1 VKPASFRRKLIPEI
15 SDREGAAMVQATFAT
30 HEVFNQSPPFED
42 VDLFTL
48 DRPLIEAVG
57 AYGGASA
64 SKELSEFGQHWGSAA
79 MAARGRIANENTP
92 KLRTF
97 DSRGNRRDEVEFHP
111 AYHELMARSAHA
123 GIHNSTWNS
132 EGKPAGAPAEV
143 VRAAKFYM
151 AAQVETG
158 HLCPITMTRASVAAL
173 SAQPDLLAKV
183 MPVISTRAY
192 DPDFAPWWSKRGMTL
207 GMGMTEKQGG
217 TDVRSNMTRAVR
229 DGDGYRITGHK
240 WFMSAPMCD
249 AFLVLAQADEGLS
262 CFFMPRFRPDGS
274 INAIHFQRLKDKLGN
289 RSNAS
294 SEVEFVN
301 AYGLRVGDEGKGI
314 RTIIQMVQLTR
325 QDCAIASAG
334 LTRSGLA
341 HALHHARHRSAFQK
355 HLADQ
360 PLMQAVLSDM
370 ALHVEA
376 SIALVMRLCRS
387 FDQALNDQDEAAY
400 MRLLTPAIKY
410 WVCKSAP
417 GFLYEA
423 MECLGGNGYVEEGIL
438 ARHYRESPVNAIWEG
453 SGNVM
458 CLDVLRALSREFD
471 AASAILQT
479 LAKES
484 AGLPGAANAA
494 MFIAEVFR
502 RPDSE
507 RVARL
512 AVEKLALLAAAAALT
527 KVSPQHAELFA
538 RTRLAMDHGSM
549 YGAIDLATG
558 DIKRLLNRALP

>member
-1 VKPASFRRKLIPEI
+1 MTQPS
-15 SDREGAAMVQATFAT
+15 FAT
-30 HEVFNQSPPFED
+30 HEVTNQSPPFED
-42 VDLFTL
+42 VDLYAL
-48 DRPLIEAVG
+48 DKPLADAV
-57 AYGGASA
+57 AANGGASA
-64 SKELSEFGQHWGSAA
+64 AEELSEFGRHWGSAA
-79 MAARGRIANENTP
+79 MGGRGRLANENTP

-123 GIHNSTWNS
+123 GIHNSTWTA
-132 EGKPAGAPAEV
+132 EGKPAGGPAEV

-151 AAQVETG
+151 AAGVETG

-173 SAQPDLLAKV
+173 AAQPDLLAKT
-183 MPVISTRAY
+183 MPVIGTRAY
-192 DPDFAPWWSKRGMTL
+192 DPSFAPWWTKRGMTL

-217 TDVRSNMTRAVR
+217 TDVRSNTTRAVR
-229 DGDGYRITGHK
+229 DGEAYRITGHK

-249 AFLVLAQADEGLS
+249 AFLVLAQADEGLT
-262 CFFMPRFRPDGS
+262 CFFMPRFAPDGS
-274 INAIHFQRLKDKLGN
+274 VNAIYFQRLKDKLGN

-294 SEVEFVN
+294 SEVEFAN
-301 AYGLRVGDEGKGI
+301 AHAMRVGDEGKGI

-334 LTRSGLA
+334 LMRSGLA
-341 HALHHARHRSAFQK
+341 HALHHARHRSVFQK

-360 PLMQAVLSDM
+360 PLMQTVLADM

-376 SIALVMRLCRS
+376 SIALVMRLCRA
-387 FDQALNDQDEAAY
+387 FDRASAEAGETAY

-438 ARHYRESPVNAIWEG
+438 ARHFRESPVNAIWEG

-458 CLDVLRALSREFD
+458 CLDVLRALSREAD
-471 AASAILQT
+471 AAGMVLQE
-479 LAKES
+479 LAKE
-484 AGLPGAANAA
+484 AQGLPGAVEAVAFTA
-494 MFIAEVFR
+494 KTFR

-512 AVEKLALLAAAAALT
+512 AVEKLALLAATAALNQ
-527 KVSPQHAELFA
+527 VSPRHAELFA
-538 RTRLAMDHGSM
+538 ATRLAANHAGM
-549 YGAIDLATG
+549 YGAVDLANDEIRG
-558 DIKRLLNRALP
+558 LLERALP

>member
-1 VKPASFRRKLIPEI
+1 MSQASF
-15 SDREGAAMVQATFAT
+15 ST

-42 VDLFTL
+42 VDLFAV
-48 DRPLIEAVG
+48 DRPLAEAV
-57 AYGGASA
+57 AANGGGEASG
-64 SKELSEFGQHWGSAA
+64 ELSDFGKHWGAAA
-79 MAARGRIANENTP
+79 MAARGRAANENAP

-111 AYHELMARSAHA
+111 AYHELMAHSAHA
-123 GIHNSTWNS
+123 GVHNSTWNA
-132 EGKPAGAPAEV
+132 EGRPAGGASEV
-143 VRAAKFYM
+143 VRAAKFYI

-173 SAQPDLLAKV
+173 AEQPDLLAKV
-183 MPVISTRAY
+183 MPVLASRSY
-192 DPDFAPWWSKRGMTL
+192 DPSFAPWWTKRGMTV

-217 TDVRSNMTRAVR
+217 TDVRSNMTRAER
-229 DGDGYRITGHK
+229 DGDAYRITGHK

-249 AFLVLAQADEGLS
+249 AFLVLAQAGGGLS
-262 CFFMPRFRPDGS
+262 CFFMPRFAPDGS
-274 INAIHFQRLKDKLGN
+274 VNAIRFQRLKDKLGN

-294 SEVEFVN
+294 SEVEFMG
-301 AYGLRVGDEGKGI
+301 AYAERIGDEGKGI

-334 LTRSGLA
+334 LMRSGLA
-341 HALHHARHRSAFQK
+341 HALHHARHRSVFQK

-376 SIALVMRLCRS
+376 SIALVMRLCRA
-387 FDQALNDQDEAAY
+387 FDRAPSDAKEAAY

-458 CLDVLRALSREFD
+458 CLDVLRALSREAE
-471 AASAILQT
+471 AASAVLHELTGET
-479 LAKES
+479 L
-484 AGLPGAANAA
+484 GLPGAGEAVG
-494 MFIAEVFR
+494 FIGKAFR

-512 AVEKLALLAAAAALT
+512 AVEKLALLAAAAALNA
-527 KVSPQHAELFA
+527 VSPRHAELFA
-538 RTRLAMDHGSM
+538 ATRLAGNHASM
-549 YGAIDLATG
+549 YGAVDLASADVAG
-558 DIKRLLNRALP
+558 LLERALP

>member
-1 VKPASFRRKLIPEI
+1 MAQNS
-15 SDREGAAMVQATFAT
+15 SAT
-30 HEVFNQSPPFED
+30 HEVLNQSPPFED
-42 VDLFTL
+42 VDLFAL
-48 DRPLIEAVG
+48 DRPLVDAV
-57 AYGGASA
+57 AAHGGASA
-64 SKELSEFGQHWGSAA
+64 EQELSGFGRHWGSAA
-79 MAARGRIANENTP
+79 MAVRGRLANENTP

-97 DSRGNRRDEVEFHP
+97 DARGNRRDEVEFHP
-111 AYHELMARSAHA
+111 AYHELMAHSAHA
-123 GIHNSTWNS
+123 GIHNSTWNAQ
-132 EGKPAGAPAEV
+132 GKPAGGAAEV

-173 SAQPDLLAKV
+173 AAQPDVLAGT
-183 MPVISTRAY
+183 MPVIATRSY
-192 DPDFAPWWSKRGMTL
+192 DPSFAPWWTKCGMTL

-217 TDVRSNMTRAVR
+217 TDVRSNMTRATR

-262 CFFMPRFRPDGS
+262 CFFMPRFAPDGS
-274 INAIHFQRLKDKLGN
+274 VNAIHFQRLKDKLGN

-294 SEVEFVN
+294 SEVEFES
-301 AYGLRVGDEGKGI
+301 AYAMPVGDEGKGI

-325 QDCAIASAG
+325 QDCAIASVG
-334 LTRSGLA
+334 LMRSGLA
-341 HALHHARHRSAFQK
+341 HALHHARHRSVFQK

-376 SIALVMRLCRS
+376 SVALVMRLCRS
-387 FDQALNDQDEAAY
+387 FDRAADDAGETAF

-458 CLDVLRALSREFD
+458 CLDVLRALSREAE
-471 AASAILQT
+471 AAAAVLQD
-479 LAKES
+479 LAEQVS
-484 AGLPGAANAA
+484 GLPGTREAVA
-494 MFIAEVFR
+494 FVGQVFL

-512 AVEKLALLAAAAALT
+512 AVERLALLSATAALNG
-527 KVSPQHAELFA
+527 VMPRHAELFA
-538 RTRLAMDHGSM
+538 ATRLAGNHAGM
-549 YGAIDLATG
+549 YGAVDLAND
-558 DIKRLLNRALP
+558 DINGLLARALP

>member
-1 VKPASFRRKLIPEI
+1 MSQASL
-15 SDREGAAMVQATFAT
+15 AT

-42 VDLFTL
+42 IDLFTV
-48 DRPLIEAVG
+48 DRPLADAV
-57 AYGGASA
+57 AANGGGDAA
-64 SKELSEFGQHWGSAA
+64 AELSEFGKHWGSAA
-79 MAARGRIANENTP
+79 MAARGRVANENTP

-111 AYHELMARSAHA
+111 AYHELMAHSVHA
-123 GIHNSTWNS
+123 GVHNSTWNAD
-132 EGKPAGAPAEV
+132 GKPAGGASEV
-143 VRAAKFYM
+143 VHAAKFYI
-151 AAQVETG
+151 ASQVETG

-173 SAQPDLLAKV
+173 AEAPDLLAKV
-183 MPVISTRAY
+183 MPVLASRSY
-192 DPDFAPWWSKRGMTL
+192 DPGFAPWWTKRGMTV

-217 TDVRSNMTRAVR
+217 TDVRSNMTRAEP
-229 DGDGYRITGHK
+229 DGDAYRITGHK

-249 AFLVLAQADEGLS
+249 AFLVLAQADGGLS
-262 CFFMPRFRPDGS
+262 CFFMPRFAPDGS
-274 INAIHFQRLKDKLGN
+274 INAIRFQRLKDKLGN

-301 AYGLRVGDEGKGI
+301 AYATRIGDEGKGI

-334 LTRSGLA
+334 LMRSGLA
-341 HALHHARHRSAFQK
+341 HALHHARHRSVFQK

-376 SIALVMRLCRS
+376 SIALVMRLCRA
-387 FDQALNDQDEAAY
+387 FDRAPTDAKEAAY

-458 CLDVLRALSREFD
+458 CLDVLRALSREAD
-471 AASAILQT
+471 AASAVLHELTGET
-479 LAKES
+479 LGL
-484 AGLPGAANAA
+484 AGAGEAVG
-494 MFIAEVFR
+494 FIGKAFR
-502 RPDSE
+502 RSDGE

-512 AVEKLALLAAAAALT
+512 AVEKLALLAASAALNA
-527 KVSPQHAELFA
+527 VSPRHAELFA
-538 RTRLAMDHGSM
+538 ATRLAGNHASM
-549 YGAIDLATG
+549 YGAVDLASADVSG
-558 DIKRLLNRALP
+558 LLERALP

>member
-1 VKPASFRRKLIPEI
+1 
-15 SDREGAAMVQATFAT
+15 MVQATFAT

-42 VDLFTL
+42 VDLFAV
-48 DRPLIEAVG
+48 DRPLVEAV
-57 AYGGASA
+57 AVNGGASA

-97 DSRGNRRDEVEFHP
+97 DSRGNKRDEVEFHP

-123 GIHNSTWNS
+123 GIHNSTWTA

-173 SAQPDLLAKV
+173 SAQPDLLAKA

-217 TDVRSNMTRAVR
+217 TDVRSNVTRAVR

-249 AFLVLAQADEGLS
+249 AFLVLAQANEGLS

-294 SEVEFVN
+294 SEVEFVD

-334 LTRSGLA
+334 LMRSGLA
-341 HALHHARHRSAFQK
+341 HALHHARHRSVFQK

-387 FDQALNDQDEAAY
+387 FDQAPNDPGEAAY

-458 CLDVLRALSREFD
+458 CLDVLRALSREYD

-484 AGLPGAANAA
+484 AGLPGAANATT
-494 MFIAEVFR
+494 FIAEVFR

-507 RVARL
+507 RVSRL
-512 AVEKLALLAAAAALT
+512 AVEKLALLAASAALS

-538 RTRLAMDHGSM
+538 RTRLATDHGSM
-549 YGAIDLATG
+549 YGAVDLATA
-558 DIKRLLNRALP
+558 DIRGLLNRALP

>member
-1 VKPASFRRKLIPEI
+1 
-15 SDREGAAMVQATFAT
+15 MTQATFAT

-42 VDLFTL
+42 VDLFVL
-48 DRPLIEAVG
+48 DRPLAEAV
-57 AYGGASA
+57 AANGGKAA
-64 SKELSEFGQHWGSAA
+64 EQELSEFGQHWGSAA
-79 MAARGRIANENTP
+79 MAARGRVANENTP

-97 DSRGNRRDEVEFHP
+97 DPRGVRRDEVEFHP

-123 GIHNSTWNS
+123 GVHNSTWTAD
-132 EGKPAGAPAEV
+132 GKPAGGATEV

-173 SAQPDLLAKV
+173 AAQPDLLAKV
-183 MPVISTRAY
+183 MPVIATRAY
-192 DPDFAPWWSKRGMTL
+192 DPSFAPWPTKRGMTL

-217 TDVRSNMTRAVR
+217 TDVRANMTRASR
-229 DGDGYRITGHK
+229 DGDAYSVTGHK

-249 AFLVLAQADEGLS
+249 AFLVLAQTDSGLT

-274 INAIHFQRLKDKLGN
+274 VNAIQFQRLKDKLGN

-294 SEVEFVN
+294 SEVEFHG
-301 AYGLRVGDEGKGI
+301 AHALRVGDEGRGI

-334 LTRSGLA
+334 LMRSGLA
-341 HALHHARHRSAFQK
+341 HALHHARHRSVFQK

-376 SIALVMRLCRS
+376 TIALVMRLCRS
-387 FDQALNDQDEAAY
+387 FDRAPQEAGEAAY
-400 MRLLTPAIKY
+400 MRLLTPAVKY

-438 ARHYRESPVNAIWEG
+438 ARHFRESPVNAIWEG

-458 CLDVLRALSREFD
+458 CLDVLRALSREPE
-471 AASAILQT
+471 AASAVLQG
-479 LAKES
+479 LAEQAK
-484 AGLPGAANAA
+484 ALPGANEAIA
-494 MFIAEVFR
+494 FIGKSFR
-502 RPDSE
+502 RPDGE

-512 AVEKLALLAAAAALT
+512 AVEKLALLAAAAALAQ
-527 KVSPQHAELFA
+527 VSPHHAQLFA
-538 RTRLAMDHGSM
+538 RTRLAQIHASM
-549 YGAIDLATG
+549 YGAVDLAAEDVRG
-558 DIKRLLNRALP
+558 LLERALP

>member
-1 VKPASFRRKLIPEI
+1 MTQTSF
-15 SDREGAAMVQATFAT
+15 ST
-30 HEVFNQSPPFED
+30 HEVFNQSPLFED
-42 VDLFTL
+42 VDLYGL
-48 DRPLIEAVG
+48 DRPLIEAVAANNG
-57 AYGGASA
+57 AYAQQ
-64 SKELSEFGQHWGSAA
+64 ELSEFGKQWGSSA
-79 MAARGRIANENTP
+79 MAQRGRIANENTP

-123 GIHNSTWNS
+123 GVHNSTWDAAGN
-132 EGKPAGAPAEV
+132 PAGGASEV
-143 VRAAKFYM
+143 IRAAKFYM
-151 AAQVETG
+151 ASQVETG

-173 SAQPDLLAKV
+173 AEQPDLLAKL
-183 MPVISTRAY
+183 MPVLGTRAY
-192 DPDFAPWWSKRGMTL
+192 DPAFAPWWTKRGMTL

-217 TDVRSNMTRAVR
+217 TDVRSNMTWAEP
-229 DGDGYRITGHK
+229 DGDAYRITGHK

-249 AFLVLAQADEGLS
+249 AFLVLAQAEEGLS
-262 CFFMPRFRPDGS
+262 CFFMPRFAPDGS
-274 INAIHFQRLKDKLGN
+274 VNAIRFQRLKDKLGN

-294 SEVEFVN
+294 SEVEFHG
-301 AYGLRVGDEGKGI
+301 AYAERVGAEGKGI

-334 LTRSGLA
+334 LMRSGLA
-341 HALHHARHRSAFQK
+341 HALYHARHRSVFQK

-376 SIALVMRLCRS
+376 SVALVMRLCRS
-387 FDQALNDQDEAAY
+387 FDRAPHDEKEAAY

-458 CLDVLRALSREFD
+458 CLDVLRALSREAD
-471 AASAILQT
+471 AA
-479 LAKES
+479 LAVLRELTEETR
-484 AGLPGAANAA
+484 GLSGAAEAVT
-494 MFIAEVFR
+494 FIAKAFGK
-502 RPDSE
+502 PDSE

-512 AVEKLALLAAAAALT
+512 TVERLALLAATAALNA
-527 KVSPQHAELFA
+527 VSPRHAELFA
-538 RTRLAMDHGSM
+538 ATRLAGNHASM
-549 YGAIDLATG
+549 YGAVELANDDTTDL
-558 DIKRLLNRALP
+558 LQRALP

>member
-1 VKPASFRRKLIPEI
+1 MTQAS
-15 SDREGAAMVQATFAT
+15 FAT
-30 HEVFNQSPPFED
+30 HEVLNQSPPFEN
-42 VDLFTL
+42 VNLFAL
-48 DRPLIEAVG
+48 DRPLADAV
-57 AYGGASA
+57 AANGGASA
-64 SKELSEFGQHWGSAA
+64 EQELSEFGKHWGSAA
-79 MAARGRIANENTP
+79 MAARGRVANENTP

-97 DSRGNRRDEVEFHP
+97 DARGNRRDEVEFHP
-111 AYHELMARSAHA
+111 AYHELMARSVH
-123 GIHNSTWNS
+123 GGVHNSTWTDQ
-132 EGKPAGAPAEV
+132 GKPAGGAAEV

-173 SAQPDLLAKV
+173 AAQPELLAKA
-183 MPVISTRAY
+183 MPVIATRSY
-192 DPDFAPWWSKRGMTL
+192 DPDFAPWWTKRGMTL

-217 TDVRSNMTRAVR
+217 TDVRSNQTRAR
-229 DGDGYRITGHK
+229 REGNAYRITGHK

-249 AFLVLAQADEGLS
+249 AFLVLAQADEGLT
-262 CFFMPRFRPDGS
+262 CFFMPRFAPDGS
-274 INAIHFQRLKDKLGN
+274 VNGIHFQRLKDKLGN

-294 SEVEFVN
+294 SEVEFAI
-301 AYGLRVGDEGKGI
+301 AYAERVGDEGKGI

-334 LTRSGLA
+334 LMRSGLA
-341 HALHHARHRSAFQK
+341 HALHHARHRSVFRK

-360 PLMQAVLSDM
+360 PLMRAVLSDM

-376 SIALVMRLCRS
+376 STALVMRLCRS
-387 FDQALNDQDEAAY
+387 FDRAPDDPSEASF
-400 MRLLTPAIKY
+400 MRLLTPTIKY

-458 CLDVLRALSREFD
+458 CLDVLRALLREPE
-471 AASAILQT
+471 AAAAVLQHLT
-479 LAKES
+479 EQAK
-484 AGLPGAANAA
+484 GLPGGDDAVTLIGKA
-494 MFIAEVFR
+494 FR

-512 AVEKLALLAAAAALT
+512 AVEKLALLAAAAALNG
-527 KVSPQHAELFA
+527 VSPRHAELFA
-538 RTRLAMDHGSM
+538 RTRLAETHAGM
-549 YGAIDLATG
+549 YGAVDLASD
-558 DIKRLLNRALP
+558 DIQGLLERALP

>member
-1 VKPASFRRKLIPEI
+1 MTQGS
-15 SDREGAAMVQATFAT
+15 FAT
-30 HEVFNQSPPFED
+30 HEVLNQSPPFWD
-42 VDLFTL
+42 VNLFAI
-48 DRPLIEAVG
+48 DKPLMDAV
-57 AYGGASA
+57 AANGGGSA
-64 SKELSEFGQHWGSAA
+64 QQELSEFGQRWGSAA
-79 MAARGRIANENTP
+79 MAERGRLANENTP

-97 DSRGNRRDEVEFHP
+97 DSKGNRRDQIEFHP
-111 AYHELMARSAHA
+111 AYHELMAHSAHA
-123 GIHNSTWNS
+123 GVHNSTWTA
-132 EGKPAGAPAEV
+132 EGRPAGGAAEV

-173 SAQPDLLAKV
+173 ATQPDLLAKA
-183 MPVISTRAY
+183 MPVIATRAY
-192 DPDFAPWWSKRGMTL
+192 DPTFAPWPTKRGMTL

-229 DGDGYRITGHK
+229 DGDAYRITGHK

-249 AFLVLAQADEGLS
+249 AFLVLAQADEGLT
-262 CFFMPRFRPDGS
+262 CFFMPRFTPDGS
-274 INAIHFQRLKDKLGN
+274 VNAIAFQRLKDKLGN

-294 SEVEFVN
+294 SEVEFN
-301 AYGLRVGDEGKGI
+301 GAYAVRVGDEGKGI

-334 LTRSGLA
+334 LMRSGLA
-341 HALHHARHRSAFQK
+341 HASHHARYRSVFQK

-387 FDQALNDQDEAAY
+387 FDRAPDDAKEAAY

-458 CLDVLRALSREFD
+458 CLDVLRALSREAE
-471 AASAILQT
+471 AASAVLQA
-479 LAKES
+479 LAGETT
-484 AGLPGAANAA
+484 GLPGAADAVA
-494 MFIAEVFR
+494 LVGKTFR
-502 RPDSE
+502 RPDGE
-507 RVARL
+507 RMARL
-512 AVEKLALLAAAAALT
+512 AVERLALLAATAALN
-527 KVSPQHAELFA
+527 KVSPRHAELFA
-538 RTRLAMDHGSM
+538 ATRLAGNHASM
-549 YGAIDLATG
+549 YGAVDLG
-558 DIKRLLNRALP
+558 QDDVRGLLERALP

>member
-1 VKPASFRRKLIPEI
+1 
-15 SDREGAAMVQATFAT
+15 MTQATFAT

-42 VDLFTL
+42 VDLFAM
-48 DRPLIEAVG
+48 DRPLQEAV
-57 AYGGASA
+57 AANGGAA
-64 SKELSEFGQHWGSAA
+64 AEKELSELGQNWGSAA
-79 MAARGRIANENTP
+79 MAARGRVANENTP

-97 DSRGNRRDEVEFHP
+97 DPRGVRRDEVEFHP

-123 GIHNSTWNS
+123 GVHNSTWTAKG
-132 EGKPAGAPAEV
+132 EPAGAAAEV

-151 AAQVETG
+151 AAGVETG

-173 SAQPDLLAKV
+173 AAQPDLLAKV
-183 MPVISTRAY
+183 MPVIATRAY
-192 DPDFAPWWSKRGMTL
+192 DPSFAPWWTKRGMTL

-217 TDVRSNMTRAVR
+217 TDVRSNLTRAR
-229 DGDGYRITGHK
+229 PDGDAYAITGHK

-249 AFLVLAQADEGLS
+249 AFLVLAQADQGLT

-274 INAIHFQRLKDKLGN
+274 VNAIQFQRLKDKLGN

-294 SEVEFVN
+294 SEVEFTG
-301 AYGLRVGDEGKGI
+301 AYATRVGDEGKGI

-334 LTRSGLA
+334 LMRSGLA
-341 HALHHARHRSAFQK
+341 HALHHARHRSVFQK

-360 PLMQAVLSDM
+360 PLMQMVLADM

-376 SIALVMRLCRS
+376 TIALVMRLCRS
-387 FDQALNDQDEAAY
+387 FDQAPHDPGEAAY

-438 ARHYRESPVNAIWEG
+438 ARHFRESPVNAIWEG

-458 CLDVLRALSREFD
+458 CLDVLRALSREAE
-471 AASAILQT
+471 AASAVLLD
-479 LAKES
+479 LAEQAK
-484 AGLPGAANAA
+484 GLPGAGDGVTLIGKA
-494 MFIAEVFR
+494 FR

-512 AVEKLALLAAAAALT
+512 AVEKLALLAAAAALN
-527 KVSPQHAELFA
+527 KVAPHHAGLFA
-538 RTRLAMDHGSM
+538 RTQLAQNHASM
-549 YGAIDLATG
+549 YGAVDLAG
-558 DIKRLLNRALP
+558 DDVKGLLERALP

>member
-1 VKPASFRRKLIPEI
+1 MTQI
-15 SDREGAAMVQATFAT
+15 SSAT

-42 VDLFTL
+42 VDLFAL
-48 DRPLIEAVG
+48 DRPLVDAV
-57 AYGGASA
+57 AANGGAA
-64 SKELSEFGQHWGSAA
+64 ARQELAEFGKHWGSAA
-79 MAARGRIANENTP
+79 MAARGRVANENTP

-97 DSRGNRRDEVEFHP
+97 DSRGNRRDEIEFHP
-111 AYHELMARSAHA
+111 AYHELMAHSAHA
-123 GIHNSTWNS
+123 GVHNSTWDAQ
-132 EGKPAGAPAEV
+132 GKAAGGASEV

-173 SAQPDLLAKV
+173 AAQPDLLAKV
-183 MPVISTRAY
+183 MPTIAARSY
-192 DPDFAPWWSKRGMTL
+192 DPAFAPWWTKRGMTL

-217 TDVRSNMTRAVR
+217 TDVRANITRATP
-229 DGDGYRITGHK
+229 DGDAYRITGHK

-249 AFLVLAQADEGLS
+249 AFLVLAQAGEGLS
-262 CFFMPRFRPDGS
+262 CFFMPRFAPDGS
-274 INAIHFQRLKDKLGN
+274 VNAIHFQRLKDKLGN

-294 SEVEFVN
+294 SEVEFN
-301 AYGLRVGDEGKGI
+301 HAYAERVGDEGKGI

-334 LTRSGLA
+334 LMRSGLA
-341 HALHHARHRSAFQK
+341 HALHHARYRSVFQK
-355 HLADQ
+355 HLTDQ
-360 PLMQAVLSDM
+360 PLMQMVLSDM

-376 SIALVMRLCRS
+376 SIALVMRLCRA
-387 FDQALNDQDEAAY
+387 FDQAPGDPSAAAY
-400 MRLLTPAIKY
+400 MRLLTAAIKY

-458 CLDVLRALSREFD
+458 CLDVLRALSREAD
-471 AASAILQT
+471 AAMGVLQGL
-479 LAKES
+479 LAETK
-484 AGLPGAANAA
+484 GLAGAAEAA
-494 MFIAEVFR
+494 AFIGTTFR
-502 RPDSE
+502 RADSE

-512 AVEKLALLAAAAALT
+512 AVEKLAMLAAAAALNS
-527 KVSPQHAELFA
+527 VSPRSAELFA
-538 RTRLAMDHGSM
+538 ATRLAENHASM
-549 YGAIDLATG
+549 YGAVDLANG
-558 DIKRLLNRALP
+558 DVSGLLERALPQ

>member
-1 VKPASFRRKLIPEI
+1 M
-15 SDREGAAMVQATFAT
+15 AAQHRSVI
-30 HEVFNQSPPFED
+30 HEVLNQSPPFED
-42 VDLFTL
+42 VDLFVL
-48 DRPLIEAVG
+48 DRPLVEAVAANG
-57 AYGGASA
+57 CAAA
-64 SKELSEFGQHWGSAA
+64 QQELSEFGKHWGSAA
-79 MAARGRIANENTP
+79 MAARGRVANENTP

-97 DSRGNRRDEVEFHP
+97 DSRGNRRDEIEFHP
-111 AYHELMARSAHA
+111 AYHELMAHSAHA
-123 GIHNSTWNS
+123 GLHNSTWNPH
-132 EGKPAGAPAEV
+132 GRPAGAPSEV
-143 VRAAKFYM
+143 VRAAKFYI
-151 AAQVETG
+151 ATQVETG

-173 SAQPDLLAKV
+173 AAQPDLLAKV
-183 MPVISTRAY
+183 MPAVATRSY
-192 DPDFAPWWSKRGMTL
+192 DPTFAPWWTKRGMTL

-217 TDVRSNMTRAVR
+217 TDVRANMTRAVR
-229 DGDGYRITGHK
+229 DGDAYRITGHK

-249 AFLVLAQADEGLS
+249 AFLVLAQAEEGLS
-262 CFFMPRFRPDGS
+262 CFFMPRFAPDGS
-274 INAIHFQRLKDKLGN
+274 VNAIHFQRLKDKLGN

-294 SEVEFVN
+294 SEVEFNN
-301 AYGLRVGDEGKGI
+301 AYAERVGEEGKGI

-334 LTRSGLA
+334 LMRSGLA
-341 HALHHARHRSAFQK
+341 HALHHARHRSVFQK

-376 SIALVMRLCRS
+376 SIALVIRLCRA
-387 FDQALNDQDEAAY
+387 FDEAPHDPKAAAY

-458 CLDVLRALSREFD
+458 CLDVLRALSREAD
-471 AASAILQT
+471 AAMGVLRNLIAET
-479 LAKES
+479 K
-484 AGLPGAANAA
+484 GLPGAAEAA
-494 MFIAEVFR
+494 AFIGNTFR
-502 RPDSE
+502 RADSE

-512 AVEKLALLAAAAALT
+512 AVEKLVMLAAAAALNG
-527 KVSPQHAELFA
+527 VSPRHAELFA
-538 RTRLAMDHGSM
+538 ATRLAENHASM
-549 YGAIDLATG
+549 YGAVDLDSD
-558 DIKRLLNRALP
+558 DIRVLLERALP